1 MICPPIAVKIC
12 SIRSSKRRVLLRR
25 LVKKHN
31 TEGGDAERN
40 KKRDQLSQW
49 ENGINNLVNIK
60 AFVRVVRLRSFS
72 SAARDLGLAAS
83 VITKRVTQLENSL
96 GVQLLVRST
105 RGLAL
110 TAAGDRLLPR
120 FVRLMAE
127 FDEIFAAQDRGQ
139 LRLEGHLKVKSPTTI
154 TSEFI
159 GRLYAEFQ
167 AVHPGISL
175 EIVLVDH
182 SVNPLEE
189 GYDFAIGALPVS
201 YPNVIDVPIC
211 PYELVTCCSPSYLA
225 GKIEPQHPTD
235 LIDHECLTTVL
246 FRTTWVFES
255 TAGGLSVEVHS
266 RMHSSDSRV
275 LREAALRGLGI
286 AILPRFL
293 ADEPIAEGALIPLL
307 QDFPVATFWLK
318 ALVPRIKI
326 RKPAVQELVAFLKS
340 RMQRGLVAQTC
351 HRNCRQRSTD
361 ASVSIDHEEKN
372 TA

>member
-1 MICPPIAVKIC
+1 MICPPIAVKIY
-12 SIRSSKRRVLLRR
+12 SIRSSKRGVVSRR
-25 LVKKHN
+25 LVKKHSA
-31 TEGGDAERN
+31 EGCDAERN

-72 SAARDLGLAAS
+72 SAARDLEVAAS

-96 GVQLLVRST
+96 GEQLLVRST
-105 RGLAL
+105 RGLTL
-110 TAAGDRLLPR
+110 
-120 FVRLMAE
+120 
-127 FDEIFAAQDRGQ
+127 
-139 LRLEGHLKVKSPTTI
+139 

-167 AVHPGISL
+167 AEHPGISL
-175 EIVLVDH
+175 EIVVVDH

-225 GKIEPQHPTD
+225 GRIEPQHPTE

-293 ADEPIAEGALIPLL
+293 ADEPIADGALIPLL
-307 QDFPVATFWLK
+307 QNFPVATFWLK

-340 RMQRGLVAQTC
+340 RMQRGLLAQTC
-351 HRNCRQRSTD
+351 HRNSRPRSTD
-361 ASVSIDHEEKN
+361 ASVSVDHEEKN